1 MKSTDYIEDKLVF
14 EIRYFLCMA
23 LAKRRNRRMLSE
35 VQKIKGADHNF
46 LLGFYYRMIGSYDK
60 ALEELDKSLKIRRQF
75 AKAKREKVQV
85 LINLERFDEALD
97 VAKENY
103 ENDKANPYHAHAY
116 FLCLIKGE
124 ELEQNTDIIN
134 EVVDNL
140 GKSTSDLGK
149 ELYVRCDALKSSI
162 FGKKFR
168 YGVGIY

>member
-1 MKSTDYIEDKLVF
+1 M
-14 EIRYFLCMA
+14 
-23 LAKRRNRRMLSE
+23 
-35 VQKIKGADHNF
+35 
-46 LLGFYYRMIGSYDK
+46 
-60 ALEELDKSLKIRRQF
+60 
-75 AKAKREKVQV
+75 

-149 ELYVRCDALKSSI
+149 ELYVRCDALKAAYLERNLDMALAFIEKAVEESNNPIYSLQDKFDICEHLKAYDEMEKVIKEVESI
-162 FGKKFR
+162 KMQDVFGKRQISF
-168 YGVGIY
+168 